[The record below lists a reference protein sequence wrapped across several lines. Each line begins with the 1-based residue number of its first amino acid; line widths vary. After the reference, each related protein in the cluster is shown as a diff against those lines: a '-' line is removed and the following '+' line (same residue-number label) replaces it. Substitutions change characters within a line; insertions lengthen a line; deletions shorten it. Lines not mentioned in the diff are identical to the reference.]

1 MRRCRDRRLLP
12 RARGPSLKTAEV
24 ADRGLQRALGRADV
38 PGTCRDELARLLAEE
53 KEEGTDEDARKV
65 KEEWGDVD
73 EEAW

>member
-53 KEEGTDEDARKV
+53 KEEGTDEDAHKV
-65 KEEWGDVD
+65 KEDWGDAD